1 MIDARK
7 LSVVGAG
14 MAAALM
20 AGMPSALA
28 DPVVPVPA
36 PPPPPAPIVAAAAP
50 APAPDP
56 LAFLRPA
63 PPAAP
68 APAPVPAAPAAA
80 PLPGAPA
87 PAPAD
92 APLPT
97 PPEGVSHLA
106 SPDAL
111 PPGTT
116 LDPTVKPLENPN
128 VSYLKDLWHAVQNQE
143 ISGKEA
149 LIMGL
154 AQRGM
159 NTPYPDQAPGPN
171 VPIAPVDPAA
181 APPPPPPAPALPWLP
196 PPAPAPIPAPPA
208 AP

>member
-1 MIDARK
+1 MALRIVIDVRK
-7 LSVVGAG
+7 LSVVSAG
-14 MAAALM
+14 VAAALM

-36 PPPPPAPIVAAAAP
+36 PAPPPAPIEAAAAP
-50 APAPDP
+50 AP
-56 LAFLRPA
+56 
-63 PPAAP
+63 
-68 APAPVPAAPAAA
+68 
-80 PLPGAPA
+80 

-92 APLPT
+92 AALPT

-106 SPDAL
+106 SPEAL

-116 LDPTVKPLENPN
+116 LDPSVKSTENPN

-171 VPIAPVDPAA
+171 VPVAPVDPAA

-196 PPAPAPIPAPPA
+196 PPAPAPPAPPA
-208 AP
+208 P

>member
-7 LSVVGAG
+7 LSVVSVGL
-14 MAAALM
+14 AATLM

-36 PPPPPAPIVAAAAP
+36 PPPPAPIEAAAAP

-56 LAFLRPA
+56 LAFLRPPPPA
-63 PPAAP
+63 APAAP
-68 APAPVPAAPAAA
+68 APAPAA
-80 PLPGAPA
+80 
-87 PAPAD
+87 APAD
-92 APLPT
+92 ATLPT

-106 SPDAL
+106 SPEAL
-111 PPGTT
+111 PPNTT
-116 LDPTVKPLENPN
+116 LDPSVKSTENPN

-159 NTPYPDQAPGPN
+159 NTPYPDQNPGPN
-171 VPIAPVDPAA
+171 VPVAPVDPAA

-196 PPAPAPIPAPPA
+196 PPAPAPAPPA
-208 AP
+208 P